1 MKTNRDVKYTTFKK
15 KKKNKKIM
23 KNKIKKNIIKNISI
37 KKIQSNKIKLML
49 FQNHILEH

>member
-1 MKTNRDVKYTTFKK
+1 MKTNRDVKYTTF

>member
-1 MKTNRDVKYTTFKK
+1 MKTNRDVKYTTFK

>member
-1 MKTNRDVKYTTFKK
+1 
-15 KKKNKKIM
+15 M